1 MLESKRR
8 AIIFILVSVLL
19 AAAAGFFVL
28 QKVSAL
34 NSELGGMTEVYV
46 AASDIPSRTLIE
58 REQVKTVE
66 IPNRYVNNSHV
77 TNVEDLINK
86 VLVVPVAAEDVITK
100 TMIKPVSNVRDENNR
115 LVMIPQSDKVNFDQ
129 QLEALD
135 RVDIIV
141 SHKFNDKPVTETF
154 MKDVP
159 VAAVLKSNKKFKG
172 IVVEIADKDAPQVI
186 HMQNYADSMRILKAN
201 VGKEEPAEGEAAEA
215 DEAQASEQKSAEQKA
230 AEQKAAADTKA
241 AEQKAAADKKAAEQK
256 AAAEKKKQEEQ
267 QKTNGTGS

>member
-46 AASDIPSRTLIE
+46 AADDIPSRTLIQ
-58 REQVKTVE
+58 RDQVKTVE

-77 TNVEDLINK
+77 TNVESLINK
-86 VLVVPVAAEDVITK
+86 VLVVPLAADDVITK
-100 TMIKPVSNVRDENNR
+100 TMIKPVSNARNENNR

-141 SHKFNDKPVTETF
+141 SHKFDGKPVTETF

-159 VAAVLKSNKKFKG
+159 VAGVLKSNKKFNG
-172 IVVEIADKDAPQVI
+172 IVVEIAAKDAPQVI
-186 HMQNYADSMRILKAN
+186 HMQNYADSMRVLKAN
-201 VGKEEPAEGEAAEA
+201 VGKEEQAEANPPAEGEKADAGEAEA
-215 DEAQASEQKSAEQKA
+215 AKQKEAEQKA
-230 AEQKAAADTKA
+230 AEQKAAEQKA
-241 AEQKAAADKKAAEQK
+241 AEQKAAEQKAAEQK
-256 AAAEKKKQEEQ
+256 KQEEQ
-267 QKTNGTGS
+267 AKANGSGS